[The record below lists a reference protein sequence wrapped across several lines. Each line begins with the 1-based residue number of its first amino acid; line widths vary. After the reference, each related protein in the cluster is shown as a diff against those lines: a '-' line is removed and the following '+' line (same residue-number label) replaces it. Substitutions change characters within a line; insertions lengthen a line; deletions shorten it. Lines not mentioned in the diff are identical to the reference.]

1 MGRYSGR
8 DYRLGAFWLS
18 QRANSVAWCRTW
30 YCERTRQTRR
40 VSLGTADFEVAKEE
54 LNAWFAAQF
63 TLSQQDAKPSD
74 VELAEIW
81 LDYWN
86 NHAQHLRSAKTVQ
99 ILLRYWLE
107 WWGEGA
113 TVADVRDI
121 NRQEAFQAHLR
132 DERNLSINSTNRCLE
147 IGRAAINRAW
157 KRGVI
162 SAAPFINTL
171 PPDDTKPKGRPLSED
186 EITRLYNASAD
197 HLRTYIALGIGTAA
211 RPEALCELTW
221 AQIDFE
227 QGNIQ
232 LNPEGRKQ
240 TSKRRPTVRMPA
252 RLMHRLSD
260 LPRENA
266 RVLMFRGKPVGKIRV
281 AWDKA
286 CMRAGITE
294 NVTPY
299 SLRHTAARWMR
310 MHNVPIEQ
318 IAQQL
323 GHKLEG
329 YNMTE
334 RYAAWSPTYLKEAS
348 EALDALLACLPARAP
363 AIASAR

>member
-1 MGRYSGR
+1 MGRYSER
-8 DYRLGAFWLS
+8 DYQLGDYWLS
-18 QRANSVAWCRTW
+18 RRPNSVAWCRTW
-30 YCERTRQTRR
+30 YCEQTRQTRR
-40 VSLGTADFEVAKEE
+40 ASLGTADFEAAKEA
-54 LNAWFAAQF
+54 LNRWFAGQF
-63 TLSQQDAKPSD
+63 TLRQTEAKPSE

-86 NHAQHLRSAKTVQ
+86 NHAKQLRSAKTVQ
-99 ILLRYWLE
+99 ILLRYWLD

-121 NRQEAFQAHLR
+121 ARQEAFQSHLLNQR
-132 DERNLSINSTNRCLE
+132 GLSINSTNRCLE

-157 KRGVI
+157 KRGTI

-171 PPDDTKPKGRPLSED
+171 PPDDTGPKGRPLSEQ
-186 EITRLYNASAD
+186 EMARLYAASAD
-197 HLRTYIALGIGTAA
+197 HLRLYIALGLGTAA

-221 AQIDFE
+221 PQVDFD
-227 QGNIQ
+227 QRIIH
-232 LNPEGRKQ
+232 LNPVGRKQ
-240 TSKRRPTVRMPA
+240 TSKRRPTVRIPQKLFRVLGA
-252 RLMHRLSD
+252 T
-260 LPRENA
+260 PKTAE
-266 RVLMFRGKPVGKIRV
+266 RVLMFRGKPVAKIRV
-281 AWDKA
+281 AWNKA
-286 CMRAGITE
+286 CDRAGLSD

-334 RYAAWSPTYLKEAS
+334 RYAAWSPTYLEQAS
-348 EALDALLACLPARAP
+348 GALDQLMGCLPYEVPVLANGR
-363 AIASAR
+363 

>member
-1 MGRYSGR
+1 M
-8 DYRLGAFWLS
+8 
-18 QRANSVAWCRTW
+18 
-30 YCERTRQTRR
+30 
-40 VSLGTADFEVAKEE
+40 
-54 LNAWFAAQF
+54 
-63 TLSQQDAKPSD
+63 
-74 VELAEIW
+74 
-81 LDYWN
+81 
-86 NHAQHLRSAKTVQ
+86 
-99 ILLRYWLE
+99 
-107 WWGEGA
+107 
-113 TVADVRDI
+113 ADVRDI
-121 NRQEAFQAHLR
+121 TRQEAFQAHLLNTR
-132 DERNLSINSTNRCLE
+132 ELSVNSTNRCLE

-171 PPDDTKPKGRPLSED
+171 PPDEPKPKGRPLSEE
-186 EITRLYNASAD
+186 EIKRLYNANAD

-232 LNPEGRKQ
+232 LNPDGRKQ
-240 TSKRRPTVRMPA
+240 TSKRRPTVRMPK
-252 RLMHRLSD
+252 RLQQTLAD
-260 LPRENA
+260 LPRDGQ

-286 CMRAGITE
+286 GDRAGLVE

-348 EALDALLACLPARAP
+348 AALNGLMACLPADAP
-363 AIASAR
+363 AVANAR